1 MDVLIV
7 EDDGLIALGLK
18 ATVEDAGFRV
28 TGVAADAAGALASA
42 ARDRPHVA
50 LLDLNLLDGP
60 TGGPVALALFASHGV
75 RPIFVTGNPELIP
88 AEARAICLAVL
99 EKPARPAAI
108 AAALR
113 AAMQETAH

>member
-28 TGVAADAAGALASA
+28 TGVAGDAAGALASA
-42 ARDRPHVA
+42 AQERPHVA

-60 TGGPVALALFASHGV
+60 TGGPVAMALFKAHGV
-75 RPIFVTGNPELIP
+75 RPIFVTGNTDLIP
-88 AEARAICLAVL
+88 ADARAICLAVL
-99 EKPARPAAI
+99 EKPAMPNAI
-108 AAALR
+108 TAVLR
-113 AAMQETAH
+113 AAMQEMAH